1 MLKHYFFL
9 LFCLIGCS
17 WGILAQDKGQA
28 NIFMDSTTFLIGDQI
43 SMELVVN
50 VPAGYTP
57 TFPIVDE
64 LLEKEKLEIVD
75 QKERELIKG
84 KPNYT
89 YKQAFILTAWEP
101 GSYQIPALKFAYK
114 NNGELIEFESA
125 SLMLTVIA
133 PQVTGDSTYVADI
146 KTILA
151 ESPNF
156 MDQVYAFFTHP
167 VVVALIILLLAF
179 LAFYAFMQYKNR
191 AKAIVPKTPEEIA
204 IEQLDALTQSDLLT
218 QHKYKEFHTSI
229 SFILRTYLNGRFT
242 IKALERPTSAFAP
255 QLKEHPL
262 LRASLFEEFE
272 TVLEHA
278 DLIKYAKAS
287 PLDIANK
294 KALSFCFELIESV
307 QEKLSQSELETSNQ
321 ATQKTV
327 EK

>member
-9 LFCLIGCS
+9 LLCLIGYS
-17 WGILAQDKGQA
+17 WGIMAQDKGQA

-50 VPAGYTP
+50 IPAGYTP
-57 TFPIVDE
+57 TFPIIDE

-89 YKQAFILTAWEP
+89 YKQAFTLTAWEP
-101 GSYQIPALKFAYK
+101 GSYQIPSLTFSYK

-125 SLMLTVIA
+125 SLMLSVIA

-156 MDQVYAFFTHP
+156 LDQLYAFFTHP
-167 VVVALIILLLAF
+167 VVVALLMLLVAF
-179 LAFYAFMQYKNR
+179 LAFYAFVQYKNR
-191 AKAIVPKTPEEIA
+191 EKAILPKTPEEIA
-204 IEQLDALTQSDLLT
+204 LQQLDALKQSDLLT
-218 QHKYKEFHTSI
+218 QQQYKEFHTSI
-229 SFILRTYLNGRFT
+229 SFILRTYLNGRFKV
-242 IKALERPTSAFAP
+242 KALERPTSEFLP
-255 QLKEHPL
+255 KLKEHPL
-262 LRASLFEEFE
+262 LKPSLSEEFE

-278 DLIKYAKAS
+278 DLIKFAKAS

-294 KALSFCFELIESV
+294 KALSFCFELIHSV
-307 QEKLSQSELETSNQ
+307 QGKLSQSELETGDEM
-321 ATQKTV
+321 TQETV

>member
-1 MLKHYFFL
+1 MLKHYLFL
-9 LFCLIGCS
+9 LLCLIGCS
-17 WGILAQDKGQA
+17 WGIFAQDKGQA
-28 NIFMDSTTFLIGDQI
+28 NIFMDSTSFLIGDQV

-57 TFPIVDE
+57 TFPIIE
-64 LLEKEKLEIVD
+64 EILKKEKLEIVD
-75 QKERELIKG
+75 QQEQELIKG

-89 YKQAFILTAWEP
+89 YKQKLTLTAWEP
-101 GSYQIPALKFAYK
+101 GTYQIPALAFAYK
-114 NNGELIEFESA
+114 NNGALVEFESA
-125 SLMLTVIA
+125 SLMLSVTA

-156 MDQVYAFFTHP
+156 MDKLYAFFTHP
-167 VVVALIILLLAF
+167 VVVALLILLLAF

-191 AKAIVPKTPEEIA
+191 AKAISPKTPEEIA
-204 IEQLDALTQSDLLT
+204 LEQLEALKQSDLLT
-218 QHKYKEFHTSI
+218 QQRYKEFHISI
-229 SFILRTYLNGRFT
+229 SFILRTYLDGRFN
-242 IKALERPTSAFAP
+242 IKALERPTSEFLP
-255 QLKEHPL
+255 KLKEHSL
-262 LRASLFEEFE
+262 LNPVLSEEFK

-287 PLDIANK
+287 PLDIANQ

-307 QEKLSQSELETSNQ
+307 QEKISPSKLE
-321 ATQKTV
+321 AGILEAQKTV

>member
-28 NIFMDSTTFLIGDQI
+28 NIFMDSTSFLIGDQV

-50 VPAGYTP
+50 IPAGYTP

-64 LLEKEKLEIVD
+64 LLENEKLEIVD
-75 QKERELIKG
+75 QQERELIKG
-84 KPNYT
+84 RPNYT
-89 YKQAFILTAWEP
+89 YKQKFTLTAWEP
-101 GSYQIPALKFAYK
+101 GSYQIPALSFAYK
-114 NNGELIEFESA
+114 NNGKLVEFESA
-125 SLMLTVIA
+125 TLMLSVTA

-156 MDQVYAFFTHP
+156 LDKLYAFFTHP
-167 VVVALIILLLAF
+167 VVITILALLLAF
-179 LAFYAFMQYKNR
+179 FAFFGFMLYKNR
-191 AKAIVPKTPEEIA
+191 TNHVIAKTPEEIMLQ
-204 IEQLDALTQSDLLT
+204 QLEALKQSDLLG
-218 QHKYKEFHTSI
+218 QHRYKEYHTSI
-229 SFILRTYLNGRFT
+229 SFLLRTYLGGRFR
-242 IKALERPTSAFAP
+242 IKALERPTSDFLP
-255 QLKEHPL
+255 ELKQHRL
-262 LRASLFEEFE
+262 LNPFLYEEFE

-294 KALSFCFELIESV
+294 KALSFCFELIDSV
-307 QEKLSQSELETSNQ
+307 QETLTEE
-321 ATQKTV
+321 AQKTV

>member
-28 NIFMDSTTFLIGDQI
+28 NIFMDSTSFLIGDQV

-50 VPAGYTP
+50 IPAGYTP

-64 LLEKEKLEIVD
+64 LLENEKLEIVD
-75 QKERELIKG
+75 QQERELIKG

-89 YKQAFILTAWEP
+89 YKQKFILTAWEP
-101 GSYQIPALKFAYK
+101 GSYQIPALSFAYK
-114 NNGELIEFESA
+114 NDGKLVEFESA
-125 SLMLTVIA
+125 SLMLNVAA
-133 PQVTGDSTYVADI
+133 PQVTGDSIYVADI

-156 MDQVYAFFTHP
+156 LDQLYAFFTHP
-167 VVVALIILLLAF
+167 VVVALLILLLAF
-179 LAFYAFMQYKNR
+179 LAFYAFMQYKKS
-191 AKAIVPKTPEEIA
+191 AKTIVPRTPEEILLQ
-204 IEQLDALTQSDLLT
+204 QLDALKQSDLLV
-218 QHKYKEFHTSI
+218 QHRYKEYHTSI
-229 SFILRTYLNGRFT
+229 SFLLRTYLDGRFR
-242 IKALERPTSAFAP
+242 IKALERPTSEFLP
-255 QLKEHPL
+255 ELKQHRL
-262 LRASLFEEFE
+262 LNPFLYEEFE

-307 QEKLSQSELETSNQ
+307 QETLTQE
-321 ATQKTV
+321 AQKTV